1 MKQNTTENFIK
12 RAMEV
17 HGNKYDYSKVEYIN
31 NKTKVC
37 IVCPEHG
44 EFWQTPV
51 KHINRKHGCPKCRGL
66 YKTINEW
73 VEYAIQIHGD
83 KYDYSKFHYLN
94 IDTKST
100 IICPEHGEFQQSL
113 YKHIHQKQGC
123 PICANKHRN
132 DNNKLTNEKF
142 ITKAKEIHGN
152 KYDYSKVNYV
162 NNCTK
167 VCIVCPEHGEF
178 WQTPHNHLQSKGCPI
193 CNESKLENEI
203 SNFLEINNIN
213 YEREKTFDWLK
224 SKYKL
229 RLDFYLPDYNI
240 AIECQG
246 EQHFKPINYFG
257 GLQNFIKLSKNDKL
271 KYDLC
276 KHNNIKIL
284 YYTHSDKSNNLYI
297 SKVFTNHN
305 ELLNEII

>member
-31 NKTKVC
+31 NK
-37 IVCPEHG
+37 
-44 EFWQTPV
+44 
-51 KHINRKHGCPKCRGL
+51 
-66 YKTINEW
+66 
-73 VEYAIQIHGD
+73 
-83 KYDYSKFHYLN
+83 
-94 IDTKST
+94 
-100 IICPEHGEFQQSL
+100 
-113 YKHIHQKQGC
+113 
-123 PICANKHRN
+123 
-132 DNNKLTNEKF
+132 
-142 ITKAKEIHGN
+142 
-152 KYDYSKVNYV
+152 
-162 NNCTK
+162 TK

-276 KHNNIKIL
+276 KHNNIKNSIL
-284 YYTHSDKSNNLYI
+284 YSLR
-297 SKVFTNHN
+297 
-305 ELLNEII
+305 